1 MADENTPSTP
11 SDQSAL
17 ATAVAS
23 SIPEPAKVFGYG
35 DTHTAENTPLKAK
48 VDSLPESV
56 GKLEDTEEVRGGG
69 FTTVYIG
76 NSKEDFESVQELV
89 SIWFSVSS
97 IRNASRS
104 NRINKSMLNAATAE
118 WHQFCDEKY
127 PDVTYDEMEL
137 RAADMYRYLQNTSDP
152 IMVKTRMMLEDGPNV
167 YRASDQ
173 IIMRD
178 ITGMVPSATIKPNSL
193 SEEMERGA
201 SRGNASPYLYAVNLR
216 NSFCKF
222 QFSRGHK
229 TDSAIMINE
238 INATIRGYVR
248 TVGGNSLILSTIAG
262 YRAVWNWLVPYIT
275 SCSVEG
281 IADFNDLARVI
292 RFRDMEVILA
302 ALLSSFEDD
311 EANMDLRCFNL
322 ACDWSSF
329 EKINPALLVRNR
341 PSAHTDEELAI
352 LGNIFNGTARYN
364 AKQVLDLIDNS
375 KYGIEDTYLYNER
388 QTIRLTMGSTSLAE
402 AFAALD
408 YMVTQVDPQIASARN
423 NITDQEALEAQIGVI
438 LSSVGGCEFLHWVKE
453 FALLPEPG
461 AEGEPKVFKRRD
473 SDQYEFNKGLR
484 GVLKVDSYL
493 DKQVT
498 RFVYTVGPY
507 MSKTFIG
514 LRNCKCP
521 KCGKGAEETN
531 GQARNLGYTPI
542 DIFMTF
548 FTHTQFM
555 LVRSAEAK
563 QRAEREVR
571 S

>member
-1 MADENTPSTP
+1 MADENTPSAP

-17 ATAVAS
+17 ASAVADA
-23 SIPEPAKVFGYG
+23 IPQPTKLFGYG
-35 DTHTAENTPLKAK
+35 DNHTPENTPLKTK

-56 GKLEDTEEVRGGG
+56 GKLEDIDAVRGQGY
-69 FTTVYIG
+69 TTVYLG
-76 NSKEDFESVQELV
+76 NSKEDFQAVHELV

-97 IRNASRS
+97 IRNASKN
-104 NRINKSMLNAATAE
+104 NRINLSMLNAATAE
-118 WHQFCDEKY
+118 WKQYCDEKF
-127 PDVTYDEMEL
+127 PDITYDEMEA

-152 IMVKTRMMLEDGPNV
+152 IMVKTRMMLEDAPNV
-167 YRASDQ
+167 YKASET
-173 IIMRD
+173 IVMSD
-178 ITGMVPSATIKPNSL
+178 ITGMVPSATVKPNSL

-201 SRGNASPYLYAVNLR
+201 SRGNESPYLYAVNLR
-216 NSFCKF
+216 NSYCKF

-229 TDSAIMINE
+229 TDAAVMVNE

-248 TVGGNSLILSTIAG
+248 TVGGNSLVLSTIAG
-262 YRAVWNWLVPYIT
+262 YRAIWNWLVPYIT
-275 SCSVEG
+275 SCSVDG

-322 ACDWSSF
+322 ACDWSSY

-341 PSAHTDEELAI
+341 PVAHTDKELAL

-364 AKQVLDLIDNS
+364 VKQILDFIDEAT
-375 KYGIEDTYLYNER
+375 YGIDDTYLYNEK
-388 QTIRLTMGSTSLAE
+388 QTVRLTMGSTSLAE

-423 NITDQEALEAQIGVI
+423 SITDQEALEAQIGII
-438 LSSVGGCEFLHWVKE
+438 LSGVGGCEFLHWVTE

-461 AEGEPKVFKRRD
+461 SEGEIRVFKRRD

-484 GVLKVDSYL
+484 GALKDDYL

-507 MSKTFIG
+507 MTKTFIG

-521 KCGKGAEETN
+521 KCGKGAEEFN

-555 LVRSAEAK
+555 LVRRAEAK
-563 QRAEREVR
+563 RRAELEVR

>member
-1 MADENTPSTP
+1 MSDEHNPNTP

-17 ATAVAS
+17 ATAVADA
-23 SIPEPAKVFGYG
+23 IPAAPKVFGYG
-35 DTHTAENTPLKAK
+35 DNHTPENTPLKTK

-56 GKLEDTEEVRGGG
+56 GKLDDTDAVRSQGY
-69 FTTVYIG
+69 TTVYIG
-76 NSKEDFESVQELV
+76 NSKEDFTAVQELV

-97 IRNASRS
+97 IRNASKS
-104 NRINKSMLNAATAE
+104 NRINQSMLNAAMAE
-118 WHQFCDEKY
+118 WHQYCDEKF
-127 PDVTYDEMEL
+127 PGVTYDEMEE

-152 IMVKTRMMLEDGPNV
+152 IMVKTKMMLEDVSNV
-167 YRASDQ
+167 YKASDK
-173 IIMRD
+173 IAMGD
-178 ITGMVPSATIKPNSL
+178 ITGMVPSASVKPNSL
-193 SEEMERGA
+193 SEEMERGGA
-201 SRGNASPYLYAVNLR
+201 RGNSSPYLYSVNLR
-216 NSFCKF
+216 NSFLKF

-229 TDSAIMINE
+229 TDAAVMINE

-275 SCSVEG
+275 SCSVDG

-322 ACDWSSF
+322 ACDWSSY
-329 EKINPALLVRNR
+329 EKINPALLVRHR
-341 PSAHTDEELAI
+341 PSAHTDKEFAL

-364 AKQVLDLIDNS
+364 VKQVLDFIDES
-375 KYGIEDTYLYNER
+375 TYGIDDTYLYNEK

-453 FALLPEPG
+453 FALMPEPG
-461 AEGEPKVFKRRD
+461 SEGEPRVFKRRD
-473 SDQYEFNKGLR
+473 SDQFEFNKGLR
-484 GVLKVDSYL
+484 GALKDDYL

-521 KCGKGAEETN
+521 KCGKGAEEFN

-555 LVRSAEAK
+555 LVRRAEAK
-563 QRAEREVR
+563 RRIELEAH

>member
-1 MADENTPSTP
+1 MVDENTPGNP
-11 SDQSAL
+11 VEQSAL
-17 ATAVAS
+17 ASAVAS
-23 SIPEPAKVFGYG
+23 AIPEAPKPFTYG
-35 DTHTAENTPLKAK
+35 DTHTPENTPLKAP
-48 VDSLPESV
+48 VESLPESK
-56 GKLEDTEEVRGGG
+56 GLLPDTDAVRGQG
-69 FTTVYIG
+69 FSTVYIG
-76 NSKEDFESVQELV
+76 NSREDFKSVEELV

-97 IRNASRS
+97 IRNASKT
-104 NRINKSMLNAATAE
+104 NRINKTMLNAALSE
-118 WHQFCDEKY
+118 WHRYCDEKF
-127 PDVTYDEMEL
+127 PGVTYDDMEL

-152 IMVKTRMMLEDGPNV
+152 IMVKTRMMLEDVNNV
-167 YRASDQ
+167 YRASDTVT
-173 IIMRD
+173 MRD
-178 ITGMVPSATIKPNSL
+178 ITGMIPSATAKPNSL

-201 SRGNASPYLYAVNLR
+201 SRGNNSPYLYSVNLR

-229 TDSAIMINE
+229 TDSAILVNE

-248 TVGGNSLILSTIAG
+248 TVGGNSLALSTIAG

-275 SCSVEG
+275 SCSVDG
-281 IADFNDLARVI
+281 IADLNDLARI
-292 RFRDMEVILA
+292 ISFRDMEVILS

-341 PSAHTDEELAI
+341 PVAHTDEELAI

-364 AKQVLDLIDNS
+364 VKQVLDFIDNAT
-375 KYGIEDTYLYNER
+375 YGIEDNYLYNEK

-423 NITDQEALEAQIGVI
+423 NITDQEALEAQIGII
-438 LSSVGGCEFLHWVKE
+438 LSGVGGCEFLHWVKE

-461 AEGEPKVFKRRD
+461 TEGEVKVFKRRE
-473 SDQYEFNKGLR
+473 SDQFEFNKGLR
-484 GVLKVDSYL
+484 GVLKADPYL
-493 DKQVT
+493 DNQVT
-498 RFVYTVGPY
+498 RFVYTTGPY
-507 MSKTFIG
+507 MTKTFIG

-521 KCGKGAEETN
+521 KCGKGAEEVN

-542 DIFMTF
+542 DVFMTF

-555 LVRSAEAK
+555 LVRQAETK
-563 QRAEREVR
+563 QRTELEAR

>member
-1 MADENTPSTP
+1 MSDEHNPNTP

-17 ATAVAS
+17 ATAVADA
-23 SIPEPAKVFGYG
+23 IPAAPKAFGYG
-35 DTHTAENTPLKAK
+35 DNHTPENTPLKTK
-48 VDSLPESV
+48 VDDRPESV
-56 GKLEDTEEVRGGG
+56 GLLEDTEAVRSQGY
-69 FTTVYIG
+69 TTVYIG
-76 NSKEDFESVQELV
+76 NSKEDYQSIQELV

-97 IRNASRS
+97 IRNAARS
-104 NRINKSMLNAATAE
+104 NRINQSMLNAATAE
-118 WHQFCDEKY
+118 WKQYCDEKF
-127 PDVTYDEMEL
+127 PGVTYDDMET

-152 IMVKTRMMLEDGPNV
+152 IMVKTRMMLEDAPNV
-167 YRASDQ
+167 YQASDK
-173 IIMRD
+173 IIMGD
-178 ITGMVPSATIKPNSL
+178 VTGMVASSTVKPNSL
-193 SEEMERGA
+193 SEEMERGI
-201 SRGNASPYLYAVNLR
+201 SRGNTSPYLYSVGLR
-216 NSFCKF
+216 NSFLKF

-229 TDSAIMINE
+229 TDAAVMVNE

-248 TVGGNSLILSTIAG
+248 TVGGNSLLLSTIAG

-275 SCSVEG
+275 SCSVDG
-281 IADFNDLARVI
+281 LADFNDLARVI
-292 RFRDMEVILA
+292 RFRDMEVIMA

-322 ACDWSSF
+322 ACDWSSY
-329 EKINPALLVRNR
+329 EKINPALLVRHR
-341 PSAHTDEELAI
+341 PTAHTDKELAI
-352 LGNIFNGTARYN
+352 LGNIFNGTVRYN
-364 AKQVLDLIDNS
+364 MKQILDLIDEAA
-375 KYGIEDTYLYNER
+375 YGIEDTYLYNEQ
-388 QTIRLTMGSTSLAE
+388 QTVRLTMGSTSLAE

-438 LSSVGGCEFLHWVKE
+438 LSSVGGCEFLHWVTE
-453 FALLPEPG
+453 FALLPDPG
-461 AEGEPKVFKRRD
+461 TEGKPRVIKRRD
-473 SDQYEFNKGLR
+473 SDQFEFNKGLR
-484 GVLKVDSYL
+484 AALKDDYL

-498 RFVYTVGPY
+498 RFAYTVGPY

-521 KCGKGAEETN
+521 KCGKGAEEFN

-555 LVRSAEAK
+555 LVRRAEAK
-563 QRAEREVR
+563 RRAELEAR